1 MTIREIKSLTKF
13 IFVLIISSSIFIGC
27 TLKVQRGI
35 PVDQTKKTMTVPATG
50 RRLFEIKQ
58 ELRKAGWKLKIADTS
73 LEEEQT
79 SKKKKVTQL
88 KFDTAYRLYY
98 SYASDG
104 FSQLTVVEN
113 KSDEMVLE
121 IESSDHEGERLGREL
136 VKALGNQDVQGK
148 KDKDATPWYLDF
160 GVNKN

>member
-148 KDKDATPWYLDF
+148 KDKDAT
-160 GVNKN
+160 